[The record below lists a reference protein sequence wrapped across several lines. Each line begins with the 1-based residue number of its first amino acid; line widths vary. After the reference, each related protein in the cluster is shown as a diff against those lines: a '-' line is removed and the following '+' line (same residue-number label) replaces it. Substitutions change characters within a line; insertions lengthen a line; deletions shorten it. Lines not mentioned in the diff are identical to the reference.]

1 MCADSSYLKN
11 TFSAPDYLKAFLVA
25 VPCCRLLSET
35 PLIVLSRWHNRY
47 HVFLPIQAD
56 KQAKHFVISLA
67 SNEMCPLL
75 PFSIYRNGNLKPQ
88 ILAFPS
94 NSTSID
100 IPVVLSLVSLSPL
113 LLSDL
118 YLSFYFL
125 SHLEVFYATFHLG
138 LTSLETDG

>member
-1 MCADSSYLKN
+1 
-11 TFSAPDYLKAFLVA
+11 
-25 VPCCRLLSET
+25 
-35 PLIVLSRWHNRY
+35 
-47 HVFLPIQAD
+47 
-56 KQAKHFVISLA
+56 
-67 SNEMCPLL
+67 MCPLL

>member
-1 MCADSSYLKN
+1 MS
-11 TFSAPDYLKAFLVA
+11 
-25 VPCCRLLSET
+25 
-35 PLIVLSRWHNRY
+35 
-47 HVFLPIQAD
+47 
-56 KQAKHFVISLA
+56 
-67 SNEMCPLL
+67 PLL

-88 ILAFPS
+88 MLEFSS
-94 NSTSID
+94 NRTRID

-125 SHLEVFYATFHLG
+125 CHLEVSYAAFQLG

>member
-1 MCADSSYLKN
+1 
-11 TFSAPDYLKAFLVA
+11 
-25 VPCCRLLSET
+25 
-35 PLIVLSRWHNRY
+35 
-47 HVFLPIQAD
+47 
-56 KQAKHFVISLA
+56 
-67 SNEMCPLL
+67 MCPLL

-125 SHLEVFYATFHLG
+125 SHLEVFYATSQFG